1 MKNFIYPFDAIRKA
15 KIAVGTDEKFASIN
29 AAVVTGVLWT
39 AIGLLASTKA
49 GAGAHSVAWLF
60 YLILI
65 FCIAN
70 IRREVRASR
79 NILGNIMEDYTAAAL
94 YPLALAQMEHEAES
108 DPKLA

>member
-1 MKNFIYPFDAIRKA
+1 MGKQYD
-15 KIAVGTDEKFASIN
+15 
-29 AAVVTGVLWT
+29 L
-39 AIGLLASTKA
+39 
-49 GAGAHSVAWLF
+49 H
-60 YLILI
+60 
-65 FCIAN
+65 CIAN

>member
-1 MKNFIYPFDAIRKA
+1 M
-15 KIAVGTDEKFASIN
+15 
-29 AAVVTGVLWT
+29 
-39 AIGLLASTKA
+39 
-49 GAGAHSVAWLF
+49 AWLF